1 MKSSSSLNLF
11 LARTTSSKYSR
22 SDLWLTR
29 EQRKIFLYKMLNVIK
44 TSVLYSAFNRLYS
57 SITDLSEFISMILR
71 SERSMIKMSKSFSF
85 CWCFFHMLCSVNWSF
100 SFDIESSSINMSH
113 RSIILRWF
121 LRILLQMT
129 QSSKSWS
136 FLISL
141 TLNSENEMI
150 DTDISNVTWL
160 KRLKELIQL
169 LNWLNKSNE
178 ISNS

>member
-1 MKSSSSLNLF
+1 MRSSSSLNLF

-44 TSVLYSAFNRLYS
+44 ISVLYSAFSRLYS
-57 SITDLSEFISMILR
+57 SIADLSEFISMILR
-71 SERSMIKMSKSFSF
+71 DERSMIKVSKLFSF
-85 CWCFFHMLCSVNWSF
+85 CWCFFHMLCSVSWSF
-100 SFDIESSSINMSH
+100 SSDIESSPINTFH
-113 RSIILRWF
+113 RSIILRWL
-121 LRILLQMT
+121 LRILLQMI
-129 QSSKSWS
+129 QSSRSWS

-160 KRLKELIQL
+160 KKLKELIQL